1 MSRYLIVSLVSGL
14 LFAFLDG
21 LVNANPLA
29 RDLYQVFKPIAK
41 TSINVTA
48 GILIDLVYGFVM
60 AGLFLTLYNCLPG
73 RSGLVK
79 GVTFA
84 AMTWFFRV
92 LMQAVGEWI
101 TLEIPVKVLVYTMVA
116 GAFEMLTLGILYGL
130 TLKERA

>member
-1 MSRYLIVSLVSGL
+1 MSRYLVVSLVSGL
-14 LFAFLDG
+14 LFAVLDG

-29 RDLYQVFKPIAK
+29 RDLYQTFKPIAK

-79 GVTFA
+79 GVAFA
-84 AMTWFFRV
+84 AMIWFFRV
-92 LMQAVGEWI
+92 VMQVAGEWI
-101 TLEIPVKVLVYTMVA
+101 TLEIPVKALLYTLFA
-116 GAFEMLTLGILYGL
+116 GAFEMLILGILYGL
-130 TLKERA
+130 TLKTRA